1 MEVIPDDL
9 VRKCLQRVPYASHD
23 DLKAVC
29 RSWEAI
35 VGSPEFYTDRKIS
48 GTSEQLLCLI
58 HRDPRAHL
66 AFVITV
72 HDPVNGTWK
81 RLPPIDDP
89 LFAGITAWSQCVAVN
104 RKLVLIGGFYPLNT
118 TLTKCVYIYDFESA
132 KWSRRADMP
141 TARSFFAFCV
151 SSSTGLVYVAGGN
164 NERNDPLAAAEAY
177 NVEED
182 RWEILPPMIQPH
194 GPGCYGV
201 FMDGKF
207 MVLSRDRSAEVFD
220 PTASTWRRWEDMI
233 SFRVD
238 LWRSFAVAC
247 SSSGELYAFSERQ
260 QQVMKYDGGKQVWT
274 VVASLPR
281 HIYLF
286 KCATQCGDHIFVSG
300 MDNPGKHISY
310 LFKPSTGQWSQVN
323 GDGDEGSVGVIV
335 SAATVEI

>member
-1 MEVIPDDL
+1 VHI
-9 VRKCLQRVPYASHD
+9 
-23 DLKAVC
+23 
-29 RSWEAI
+29 
-35 VGSPEFYTDRKIS
+35 
-48 GTSEQLLCLI
+48 QL
-58 HRDPRAHL
+58 P
-66 AFVITV
+66 
-72 HDPVNGTWK
+72 
-81 RLPPIDDP
+81 
-89 LFAGITAWSQCVAVN
+89 
-104 RKLVLIGGFYPLNT
+104 
-118 TLTKCVYIYDFESA
+118 
-132 KWSRRADMP
+132 
-141 TARSFFAFCV
+141 
-151 SSSTGLVYVAGGN
+151 ST
-164 NERNDPLAAAEAY
+164 
-177 NVEED
+177 
-182 RWEILPPMIQPH
+182 
-194 GPGCYGV
+194 C
-201 FMDGKF
+201 DGKF

-220 PTASTWRRWEDMI
+220 PSGAMWRRWEDMI

>member
-72 HDPVNGTWK
+72 HDPVNGTWE

-104 RKLVLIGGFYPLNT
+104 RKLVLIGGFYPLNM

-177 NVEED
+177 NVEEVSAMQFNKCMRKGCQFYAIQLKNLLEKENKPNLED
-182 RWEILPPMIQPH
+182 FFVLHDFRDVFVYDIPELPPWREIDFSINLLPCSTPISKAHYRMSFLELTELEIQLHELLDKEYIRLSVLPW
-194 GPGCYGV
+194 GAPILFV
-201 FMDGKF
+201 KLKDGTLRLCIDYRQLNK
-207 MVLSRDRSAEVFD
+207 MNIKNKYPLARINDLFD
-220 PTASTWRRWEDMI
+220 
-233 SFRVD
+233 
-238 LWRSFAVAC
+238 
-247 SSSGELYAFSERQ
+247 
-260 QQVMKYDGGKQVWT
+260 
-274 VVASLPR
+274 
-281 HIYLF
+281 
-286 KCATQCGDHIFVSG
+286 
-300 MDNPGKHISY
+300 
-310 LFKPSTGQWSQVN
+310 
-323 GDGDEGSVGVIV
+323 
-335 SAATVEI
+335 